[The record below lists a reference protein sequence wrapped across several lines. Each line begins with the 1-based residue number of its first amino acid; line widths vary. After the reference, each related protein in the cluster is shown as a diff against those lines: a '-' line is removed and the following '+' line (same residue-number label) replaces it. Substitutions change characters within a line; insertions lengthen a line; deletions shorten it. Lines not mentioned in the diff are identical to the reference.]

1 MADTPVDSPRNEKP
15 AQATVPVAGDADRA
29 AADGE
34 ALKLVVPA
42 GTAVSGGTVLASLRN
57 WNRRRRSR
65 KRGDEAPQAAEALD
79 AAHPPLRSAAGAS
92 VDAGEPSLDEVAPPA
107 PPAANEAALAPDAA
121 PPATDEAVPAA
132 GAAPPAADGAVP
144 APDAAP
150 PTADET
156 VPADAALP
164 TADETVPADAALPAI
179 AALDA
184 PSASADAED
193 LASERAGGPPASG
206 ESPAP
211 PGASEPPTEDASPE
225 GLSPAAV
232 NRDLIAERRAAVRRG
247 GGQDRIDAQHARGK
261 LTARE
266 RIKRMLDADSFEELA
281 PYVEHRHAGFGLEKN
296 RHAGDGVVTGFGL
309 VDGRRVAI
317 FAQDFTV
324 LGGSFSEVQAT
335 KVGRLI
341 EAATSSGLPIVA
353 LLDSVGARIQEGV
366 WSLAGFG
373 DLFWRNTQASGVV
386 PQISLM
392 LGPCAGGAVYSPGL
406 TDFVVMTRG
415 NSFMFI
421 TGPDV
426 IQTVT
431 GEEVDVETLG
441 GATTH
446 AAGSGVAH
454 FVTDDENGA
463 FALTRR
469 LLGYLPSNN
478 VDDPPLLPPD
488 DALTPD
494 TAALDGL
501 IPESAELSYD
511 VRDAIGLIADRGSFL
526 EVQADFAP
534 NAVVGFARLSG
545 RVVSFVANQPA
556 HLAGVLDI
564 DASDKIARFIRFSDA
579 FNIPIVTL
587 VDCPGFL
594 PGSGQERQGII
605 RHGAKIVYAYSEATV
620 PKVSVVL
627 RKAYGGA
634 YIVMSSKM
642 IRTDVCLAWPSA
654 EIAVMGPKGAVN
666 ILYARQLAALDPV
679 EREAERTRLEGSF
692 QEKFNSPFVAAAAG
706 HIDDVI
712 YPRETRARVTAALD
726 FLKDKQ
732 TATVPKKHGNIPL

>member
-1 MADTPVDSPRNEKP
+1 MADTPVDAPRDEKP
-15 AQATVPVAGDADRA
+15 AQAAAPVADDGDRA
-29 AADGE
+29 TAADGE

-42 GTAVSGGTVLASLRN
+42 GAPGTGGTVLASLRN

-65 KRGDEAPQAAEALD
+65 KRE
-79 AAHPPLRSAAGAS
+79 
-92 VDAGEPSLDEVAPPA
+92 DAGEPPAAETLDAAPEAVDAPNGQLRSATGAPAAAGGQAAEPPGAGTGLDSPPPPTAPGEEPDPASEPAPSAAPEAPPTAPEAPSAAPEAAATDPSPAGAVDHPPAAAEPPADDLPPESA
-107 PPAANEAALAPDAA
+107 PPAA
-121 PPATDEAVPAA
+121 
-132 GAAPPAADGAVP
+132 G
-144 APDAAP
+144 
-150 PTADET
+150 
-156 VPADAALP
+156 
-164 TADETVPADAALPAI
+164 
-179 AALDA
+179 
-184 PSASADAED
+184 
-193 LASERAGGPPASG
+193 
-206 ESPAP
+206 
-211 PGASEPPTEDASPE
+211 
-225 GLSPAAV
+225 
-232 NRDLIAERRAAVRRG
+232 RDPLAERRAAARRG
-247 GGQDRIDAQHARGK
+247 GGQNRIDAQHARGK

-266 RIKRMLDADSFEELA
+266 RIKRLLDADSFEELA

-309 VDGRRVAI
+309 VDGRRIAI

-324 LGGSFSEVQAT
+324 LGGSFSEVQAM

-341 EAATSSGLPIVA
+341 EAATSGGLPVVA

-478 VDDPPLLPPD
+478 VDDPPALPPD
-488 DALTPD
+488 DTLTPD
-494 TAALDGL
+494 AAALDGL

-511 VRDAIGLIADRGSFL
+511 VRDAIGRIADRGTFL
-526 EVQADFAP
+526 EVHADFAP

-545 RVVSFVANQPA
+545 RVVAFVANQPA

-620 PKVSVVL
+620 PKISVVL

-666 ILYARQLAALDPV
+666 ILYARQLAALDPAA
-679 EREAERTRLEGSF
+679 REAERTRLEDEF
-692 QEKFNSPFVAAAAG
+692 QQKFNSPFVAAAAG

-732 TATVPKKHGNIPL
+732 TAAVPKKHGNIPL

>member
-1 MADTPVDSPRNEKP
+1 MADHMAETSGDAPRNEKA
-15 AQATVPVAGDADRA
+15 AQAAVPVADGDRATTAEGDA
-29 AADGE
+29 
-34 ALKLVVPA
+34 LNLVVPA
-42 GTAVSGGTVLASLRN
+42 GAPVAGGTVLASLRN
-57 WNRRRRSR
+57 WNRRRRSK
-65 KRGDEAPQAAEALD
+65 KRSDEAPPGADALDAANPPLRAATPAPPEDTADTAEPSATEAGPAAAPQAAPAGSEPNLEAD
-79 AAHPPLRSAAGAS
+79 SAVPENSEAGAAA
-92 VDAGEPSLDEVAPPA
+92 VPAKAEDRPVTMPA
-107 PPAANEAALAPDAA
+107 PPPD
-121 PPATDEAVPAA
+121 E
-132 GAAPPAADGAVP
+132 
-144 APDAAP
+144 
-150 PTADET
+150 
-156 VPADAALP
+156 
-164 TADETVPADAALPAI
+164 
-179 AALDA
+179 
-184 PSASADAED
+184 PSA
-193 LASERAGGPPASG
+193 
-206 ESPAP
+206 
-211 PGASEPPTEDASPE
+211 EDASP
-225 GLSPAAV
+225 AAAG
-232 NRDLIAERRAAVRRG
+232 RDLVAERRAAARRG

-309 VDGRRVAI
+309 VDGRRIAI

-478 VDDPPLLPPD
+478 VDDPPVLSPD

-494 TAALDGL
+494 AAALDGL

-511 VRDAIGLIADRGSFL
+511 VRDAIGLVADRGSFL
-526 EVQADFAP
+526 EVHADFAP

-545 RVVSFVANQPA
+545 RVVAFVANQPA

-579 FNIPIVTL
+579 FNIPIVTF

-666 ILYARQLAALDPV
+666 ILYARQLAALDPA
-679 EREAERTRLEGSF
+679 EREAERSRLEGSF
-692 QEKFNSPFVAAAAG
+692 QDKFNSPFVAAAAG

-712 YPRETRARVTAALD
+712 YPRETRARVSAALD